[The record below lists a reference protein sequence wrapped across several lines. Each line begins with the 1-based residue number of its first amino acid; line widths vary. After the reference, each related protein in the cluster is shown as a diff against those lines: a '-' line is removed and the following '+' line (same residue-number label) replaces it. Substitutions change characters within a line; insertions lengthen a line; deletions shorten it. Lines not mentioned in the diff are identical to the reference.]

1 MSILFLTLVAIVCLI
16 LLFSTKNIL
25 ITFVI
30 LIFMLF
36 AIGDFNI
43 AFDELQF
50 FLLEF
55 VFTCIFF
62 VMHLFYIFA
71 KKMWIAFL
79 LVFIPDFVDDNNLLF
94 AIYIFSIFI
103 LLIMWIIYAI
113 ATFQNNFLNI

>member
-36 AIGDFNI
+36 AICDFNI
-43 AFDELQF
+43 AFDDLQF

-62 VMHLFYIFA
+62 VMHLFYIFM
-71 KKMWIAFL
+71 KKIWIVILMF
-79 LVFIPDFVDDNNLLF
+79 FIGGFADTDNSSF
-94 AIYIFSIFI
+94 AIYMFS
-103 LLIMWIIYAI
+103 LIVLFFVWIIYAI
-113 ATFQNNFLNI
+113 ATFENNFLNI